1 VKLGFRSVNSTGDHQ
16 RGIAKIEYPDFP
28 SIGNIPAVT
37 KVGWK
42 CGLPT
47 VGYLGGYRGHG
58 LIVSRTFTQGKK
70 KRKSAMFIL
79 NAWYVAAWTHD
90 VGAEPIGRRICDQP
104 IVLFR
109 DGGGA
114 AVALTDRCAHRGFPL
129 SAGTVCEGM
138 IRCGYHGFGYDAD
151 GACRLVPGQT
161 NIATRLAVRSYP
173 VAERDGWIWVW
184 PGDASLADPT
194 TIPDTHWMNDPAWS
208 TVTHSVHFECRAEL
222 IHDNLLDLTH
232 ETFLHASTVGD
243 EYIVD
248 HPLTVTVDGTV
259 VTADRLMPGVV
270 PPPLYLKTTGWTD
283 LCDRFHC
290 TEFFAPSLHVLH
302 SGITGQG
309 RPREEG
315 CLIKVLNGITPID
328 ANTSWYFYA
337 FCRNFAVDNHEA
349 TAELAEG
356 LGVVLREDA
365 SALALQAI
373 GLRGRPDNEHDIL
386 VAHDSGLV
394 KARRVMEKLLA
405 AES

>member
-1 VKLGFRSVNSTGDHQ
+1 
-16 RGIAKIEYPDFP
+16 
-28 SIGNIPAVT
+28 
-37 KVGWK
+37 
-42 CGLPT
+42 
-47 VGYLGGYRGHG
+47 
-58 LIVSRTFTQGKK
+58 
-70 KRKSAMFIL
+70 MFIL
-79 NAWYVAAWTHD
+79 NAWYVAAWTNEVD
-90 VGAEPIGRRICDQP
+90 AEPIGRRICDQP

-109 DGGGA
+109 DVDGV

-138 IRCGYHGFGYDAD
+138 IRCGYHGFGYDAE
-151 GACRLVPGQT
+151 GVCRLVPGQT
-161 NIATRLAVRSYP
+161 NIASRLAVRSYP
-173 VAERDGWIWVW
+173 VAERDRWIWVW

-194 TIPDTHWMNDPAWS
+194 TIPDTHWMSDPSWS
-208 TVTHSVHFECRAEL
+208 TVTHSVHFQCRAEL

-232 ETFLHASTVGD
+232 ETFLHKSTVGD

-248 HPLTVTVDGTV
+248 HPLTVTVEGTV
-259 VTADRLMPGVV
+259 VKADRLMPGVV
-270 PPPLYLKTTGWTD
+270 PPPLYLTTTGWTD

-290 TEFFAPSLHVLH
+290 TEFLAPSLHVLH

-337 FCRNFAVDNHEA
+337 FCRNFAVDNHTA

-356 LGVVLREDA
+356 LGVVLHEDA
-365 SALALQAI
+365 TALALQEI
-373 GLRGRPDNEHDIL
+373 GLRGRPASEHDIL
-386 VAHDSGLV
+386 VAHDAGLI
-394 KARRVMEKLLA
+394 KARRVMEQLLA